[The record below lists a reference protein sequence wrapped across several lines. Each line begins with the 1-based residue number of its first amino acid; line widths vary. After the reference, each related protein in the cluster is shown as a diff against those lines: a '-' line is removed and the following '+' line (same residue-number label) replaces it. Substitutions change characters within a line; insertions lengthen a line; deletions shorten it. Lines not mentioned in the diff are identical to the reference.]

1 MMKLV
6 SSLLVVLALIFVVG
20 CKSTETSNVATG
32 AMGDGSSCNPA
43 ACGACPSAQKGACP
57 SGKTSDADM
66 GALSE
71 PGSCPSKPGCCPD
84 AAKGCVKPCP
94 EHAVKHPQCDPKN
107 CNPLNCDPKNCG
119 KPAGC
124 PRG

>member
-1 MMKLV
+1 MKLV

-57 SGKTSDADM
+57 SGKTTDADM

-71 PGSCPSKPGCCPD
+71 QGSCPSKPGCCPD
-84 AAKGCVKPCP
+84 AARGCVKPCP

-107 CNPLNCDPKNCG
+107 CDPKNCG